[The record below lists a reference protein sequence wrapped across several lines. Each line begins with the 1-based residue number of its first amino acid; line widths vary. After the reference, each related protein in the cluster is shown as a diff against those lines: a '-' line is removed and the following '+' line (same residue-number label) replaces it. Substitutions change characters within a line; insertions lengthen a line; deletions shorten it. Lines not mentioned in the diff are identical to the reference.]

1 MAVYPDGSYCEY
13 ELINEHWSDID
24 LRKYS
29 PNLLTA
35 AGVYGKKVSV
45 VEESNE
51 VKELK
56 SKLTALEKHNTVL
69 LQTIKNLDSDT
80 PVTYTENSSYTLADI
95 ESLQKRIHELENRL
109 NKFESDQQCQFVH
122 KFDPL
127 PYVSKDLIYDH
138 SQPTVNYPMDV
149 SPKVTWSSK
158 PELHT
163 SGNIHQTDFT
173 KTQTVSHFPH
183 IKNTDPGDS
192 AYVRSI
198 TGVNGQ

>member
-1 MAVYPDGSYCEY
+1 MTCNYVPSISNDNILAVYPDGSYCEY
-13 ELINEHWSDID
+13 ELINEHWSAIN

-69 LQTIKNLDSDT
+69 LQIIKNLDSDT
-80 PVTYTENSSYTLADI
+80 PATYAENSSYTLADI

-109 NKFESDQQCQFVH
+109 K
-122 KFDPL
+122 
-127 PYVSKDLIYDH
+127 
-138 SQPTVNYPMDV
+138 
-149 SPKVTWSSK
+149 
-158 PELHT
+158 
-163 SGNIHQTDFT
+163 
-173 KTQTVSHFPH
+173 
-183 IKNTDPGDS
+183 
-192 AYVRSI
+192 
-198 TGVNGQ
+198 